1 MMSAVH
7 VSRRGALQTAPYRVL
22 RRFLL
27 RALCSN
33 PVRRASH
40 RNPSSMAVMMAPS
53 RGGLSQGVRLLV
65 WCCLLLTLTGCS
77 ATQFIYNRVDVLVRW
92 YLDDYVS
99 LDRDQ
104 RVQFDERLDIF
115 LEWHRREELPEYVVL
130 LDDALTILDN
140 GVSLDATRD
149 MADRIELAAIRFQD
163 PFLELLLS
171 TGKDLRQEQRVEF
184 IDNMMAKQEEFE
196 ADRLARSDDEY
207 REDLEKRFDK
217 QLSRYMGPLTS
228 VQTDRITAGVADM
241 TRLDRFWL
249 EDRRVWIEALSDI
262 LLQAEDDW
270 PDQVR
275 ALIAGREEALLPA
288 YRQGI
293 DHNGEIILQLSRDV
307 LISRTDKQDRKL
319 RGKLLALRD
328 DLAALAAQGTSALN
342 DNSERVITPANG

>member
-1 MMSAVH
+1 
-7 VSRRGALQTAPYRVL
+7 
-22 RRFLL
+22 
-27 RALCSN
+27 
-33 PVRRASH
+33 
-40 RNPSSMAVMMAPS
+40 MAVLMAPS
-53 RGGLSQGVRLLV
+53 RGGLRRGVRLLV

-149 MADRIELAAIRFQD
+149 MADRIELAAVRFQD

-184 IDNMMAKQEEFE
+184 IDNMMAQQEEFE

-207 REDLEKRFDK
+207 REDLKKRFDK

-262 LLQAEDDW
+262 LLQAADDW

-293 DHNGEIILQLSRDV
+293 DHNGEVILQLSRDV

-328 DLAALAAQGTSALN
+328 DLAALAAQGASALN
-342 DNSERVITPANG
+342 DNSESVITLASS